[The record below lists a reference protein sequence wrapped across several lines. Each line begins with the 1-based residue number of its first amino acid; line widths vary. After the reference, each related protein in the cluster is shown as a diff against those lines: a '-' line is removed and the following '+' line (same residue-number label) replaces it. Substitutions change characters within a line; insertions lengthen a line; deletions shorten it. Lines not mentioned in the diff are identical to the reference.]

1 MRPVRLLLRRA
12 LPVVVSAGALALL
25 LARVDAAAVLRTL
38 SLQVAL
44 VVIPAYAVYGGLT
57 LALEALSI
65 LRLVEDR
72 PPALSAWSAARAK
85 SASYLL
91 GTLHYALGIG
101 ALAILL
107 RRLAGLPLGRAAG
120 VVLAISAADLL
131 VLLVLAAGAAGAL
144 GLELPA
150 AQALAAAL
158 ALAAAGLALLRA
170 PVPLGP
176 LEPLRGL
183 AFLEALR
190 SASPRALAELLALRA
205 LFACAFVA
213 LAGAAFAA
221 FDLAPGLARL
231 VGGMMMV
238 ACVGALPIAVAGLGT
253 GQAAFLAAFH
263 GVAEPE
269 ILLALSL
276 VLSAGMIALR
286 VGMGLLFAR
295 EYAREA
301 AAEWRKPRAGL

>member
-1 MRPVRLLLRRA
+1 MRPARLWLRRA
-12 LPVVVSAGALALL
+12 LPVAVSAAALAWLL
-25 LARVDAAAVLRTL
+25 GRVDPGAVARSFTVD
-38 SLQVAL
+38 VAL

-57 LALEALSI
+57 LLFEALSI
-65 LRLVEDR
+65 LRLVPDR

-91 GTLHYALGIG
+91 GTLHYALGAG
-101 ALAILL
+101 ALAVLL

-131 VLLVLAAGAAGAL
+131 VVLALTAAAAQGLAL
-144 GLELPA
+144 AIPA
-150 AQALAAAL
+150 AQVLAAAL
-158 ALAAAGLALLRA
+158 VVSAAALALLRA

-176 LEPLRGL
+176 LEPLREVSL
-183 AFLEALR
+183 FQALR
-190 SASPRALAELLALRA
+190 AASPRALVEVLALRA
-205 LFACAFVA
+205 LFAAAFVA
-213 LAGAAFAA
+213 LAGAGFAA
-221 FDLAPGLARL
+221 FGLAPGLPRL
-231 VGGMMMV
+231 VGGMMVV
-238 ACVGALPIAVAGLGT
+238 AFVAALPIAVAGLGT
-253 GQAAFLAAFH
+253 GQAAFLAAFR

-269 ILLALSL
+269 VLLALSL

-301 AAEWRKPRAGL
+301 AAEWREAEG